1 MTWLRDESITPQRTL
16 ATGAATNTM
25 STQREYR
32 WAIALLRPKL
42 SHWALAHTALL
53 CVEHGGG
60 EALELYWQSDDQA
73 SRLYHGDAFELMAS
87 VQDDS
92 VDCVWTDPPY
102 FLSNDGITCVA
113 GQMVK
118 VNKGEWDR
126 SSGLMN
132 DHEFNLAWLAEC
144 RRILKPA
151 GTIWVSGT
159 VHVYLSVGMAMLQ
172 LGYRILNDIAWQKP
186 NPPPNLGRRCFTHST
201 ETVLWATKAEKGGK
215 HRHTFNYAL
224 MREENGGRQM
234 KSVWTMPPP
243 SQDEKQYG
251 KHPTQKPVSLVERC
265 IRASTTPGDI
275 VFDPFAGSSTTGVAA
290 LALGRR
296 FLGAELSEEY
306 SALSRSRLRLAD
318 ASPLEPA
325 PSPTS
330 QQRSGPIKAGSV
342 A

>member
-1 MTWLRDESITPQRTL
+1 M
-16 ATGAATNTM
+16 
-25 STQREYR
+25 
-32 WAIALLRPKL
+32 
-42 SHWALAHTALL
+42 
-53 CVEHGGG
+53 
-60 EALELYWQSDDQA
+60 ELYWQSDNEA

-126 SSGLMN
+126 SKGLMN
-132 DHEFNLAWLAEC
+132 DHQFNLAWLAEC
-144 RRILKPA
+144 HRILKPA

-172 LGYRILNDIAWQKP
+172 LGYRILNDITWQKP

-234 KSVWTMPPP
+234 KTVWTMPPP
-243 SQDEKQYG
+243 GQDEKQYG

-265 IRASTTPGDI
+265 ISASTNPGDI
-275 VFDPFAGSSTTGVAA
+275 VFDPFAGSGTTGVAA

-306 SALSRSRLRLAD
+306 SALSRYRLRLTD
-318 ASPLEPA
+318 VSPLEPA

-330 QQRSGPIKAGSV
+330 KRLSGHIKTGVV

>member
-1 MTWLRDESITPQRTL
+1 M
-16 ATGAATNTM
+16 
-25 STQREYR
+25 
-32 WAIALLRPKL
+32 
-42 SHWALAHTALL
+42 
-53 CVEHGGG
+53 
-60 EALELYWQSDDQA
+60 ELYWQSNDEQ
-73 SRLYHGDAFELMAS
+73 SRLYHGDTFELMAS
-87 VQDDS
+87 IQDDS

-113 GQMVK
+113 GKMVK

-126 SSGLMN
+126 SNGLEN

-144 RRILKPA
+144 HRVLKPA

-172 LGYRILNDIAWQKP
+172 LGYRILNDIIWQKP

-201 ETVLWATKAEKGGK
+201 ETVLWATKAEKGSK

-234 KSVWTMPPP
+234 KTVWTIPPP
-243 SQDEKQYG
+243 SKDEKQYG
-251 KHPTQKPVSLVERC
+251 KHPTQKPVSLIERC
-265 IRASTTPGDI
+265 IRASTNPGDI
-275 VFDPFAGSSTTGVAA
+275 VFDPFAGSGTTGVAA

-296 FLGAELSEEY
+296 FLGAELSNEY
-306 SALSRSRLRLAD
+306 SALARSRLRLAD
-318 ASPLEPA
+318 DSLLELAS
-325 PSPTS
+325 SPVP
-330 QQRSGPIKAGSV
+330 QQLSWPIKTGSV

>member
-1 MTWLRDESITPQRTL
+1 M
-16 ATGAATNTM
+16 
-25 STQREYR
+25 
-32 WAIALLRPKL
+32 
-42 SHWALAHTALL
+42 
-53 CVEHGGG
+53 
-60 EALELYWQSDDQA
+60 ELYWQSDDGE

-87 VQDDS
+87 IQDDT

-113 GQMVK
+113 GKMVK

-126 SSGLMN
+126 SNGLEN

-144 RRILKPA
+144 YRILKPA

-172 LGYRILNDIAWQKP
+172 LGYRILNDIIWQKP

-201 ETVLWATKAEKGGK
+201 ETILWATKAEKGSK
-215 HRHTFNYAL
+215 HRYTFNYAL

-234 KSVWTMPPP
+234 KTVWTMSPP

-251 KHPTQKPVSLVERC
+251 KHPTQKPVSLIDRC
-265 IRASTTPGDI
+265 IRASTNTGDL
-275 VFDPFAGSSTTGVAA
+275 VFDPFAGSGTTGVAA

-296 FLGAELSEEY
+296 FLGSELSEEY
-306 SALSRSRLRLAD
+306 SALSRSRLRLANG
-318 ASPLEPA
+318 SPLDLTSSSA
-325 PSPTS
+325 PLQLSWSINT
-330 QQRSGPIKAGSV
+330 GSD